1 MKKTIVLL
9 AITAFLTVPKAA
21 NAESAFSIKSLFP
34 FVFKEQK
41 VVVPIENTNTANTQL
56 PVSEEQTDLLDVSV
70 TPPTFFF
77 QRKTVV
83 ADLEHIFE
91 RLSLAN
97 DQTKTAALLLAKNG
111 LDTAQAQT
119 ALAQTTLSLAEA
131 RLSLNTL
138 AEATQGV
145 SSGIFSTDQTT
156 FKEQVIGIQAQLTAV
171 RTSLITALSLLKGAV
186 DNHPVMLQ

>member
-21 NAESAFSIKSLFP
+21 HAESAFSIKSLFP
-34 FVFKEQK
+34 FVSKEQK
-41 VVVPIENTNTANTQL
+41 MIVPIENTDTANTQL

-70 TPPTFFF
+70 TQPTFFF

>member
-1 MKKTIVLL
+1 AL
-9 AITAFLTVPKAA
+9 TAFLTVPQAA
-21 NAESAFSIKSLFP
+21 NAVSDFSIMSLFP

-131 RLSLNTL
+131 RLSLDTL

-156 FKEQVIGIQAQLTAV
+156 FKEQVASIQTQLTTV